1 MVSTLVINVRCTC
14 EEEYLLLQ
22 KIHRLYQED
31 RMRKKLIGK
40 ANGLKKEDVI
50 KFESEVLSNVGY
62 EGA

>member
-31 RMRKKLIGK
+31 AMRRRLLEK
-40 ANGLKKEDVI
+40 ANGIDRKGAI
-50 KFESEVLSNVGY
+50 KFEAEVLSNVGQSD
-62 EGA
+62 A